1 MEHGK
6 ARSDLFR
13 EREQVHL
20 LAELA
25 VVALGGFLHA
35 RLVRL
40 ELLFGGE
47 RHAVDALEHRVR
59 LGALPVGGRRAF
71 ELERLDE
78 ARVRQVRSTAQVGP
92 HHIAFTV
99 DVVVHAQLFVADLHG
114 GFGVER
120 VLFVFDQFELVR
132 LVRLFLQ
139 RLVLGDYAAFEALR
153 GLDDALHVLLDR
165 LQILRCE
172 RLGHVEVVVEAVF
185 DHRSHAE
192 LRIGADL
199 LHGLRHDMRRGV
211 AHDRDAIRRI
221 ERDRFDFVTVGE
233 RCVEVAG
240 LAVETHGDDVLV
252 VGEQVDARLVR
263 IHLLR
268 FAVDR

>member
-1 MEHGK
+1 M
-6 ARSDLFR
+6 
-13 EREQVHL
+13 
-20 LAELA
+20 
-25 VVALGGFLHA
+25 
-35 RLVRL
+35 
-40 ELLFGGE
+40 
-47 RHAVDALEHRVR
+47 
-59 LGALPVGGRRAF
+59 
-71 ELERLDE
+71 
-78 ARVRQVRSTAQVGP
+78 RSTAQVGP

-139 RLVLGDYAAFEALR
+139 RFVLGDHAAFEALR

-165 LQILRCE
+165 LQILRRE

-192 LRIGADL
+192 LRVGADL

-233 RCVEVAG
+233 WCVEVAG